1 MTTVQLAQRLLRYL
15 TVKDLALLSGDD
27 ALHLLDAINSG
38 IQQFYALAPSI
49 YKQTSM
55 SGILRA
61 AQDVTLDVTL
71 GSPIFTGYTASYYS
85 KGYTIRIE
93 GDDNDN
99 EIVASN
105 GLLDSY
111 MGETGTR
118 QATIWGDCLQLNT
131 VIDRLTSEPKLD
143 TGDVLWKDDEYKQWG
158 GFCYP
163 EGWGFRRGL
172 RNRKVGRPRRYWIEA
187 VGQSQAGDP
196 AFLLRVDTLPDQ
208 DYRVR
213 LDGELAPR
221 KVTFIDLTTPV
232 VLPIDDALVESNVLP
247 ICASELTESPLWQ
260 NSDNKKDVNE
270 RASKA
275 LQLIGLLS
283 PIISVPNYQVGTPKG
298 Y

>member
-61 AQDVTLDVTL
+61 AQNVTLDVTL

-93 GDDNDN
+93 GDDHDN

-105 GLLDSY
+105 GLLDNY
-111 MGETGTR
+111 MGDTGTR

-143 TGDVLWKDDEYKQWG
+143 TGDVLWKDDEYKQSG
-158 GFCYP
+158 GM
-163 EGWGFRRGL
+163 
-172 RNRKVGRPRRYWIEA
+172 RNRQVGRPRRYWIEA

-221 KVTFIDLTTPV
+221 KVAFLDLTTPV
-232 VLPIDDALVESNVLP
+232 VLPIDDALVESHVLP
-247 ICASELTESPLWQ
+247 ICASELTDSPLWQ
-260 NSDNKKDVNE
+260 NADNKKDVNE
-270 RASKA
+270 RARKA

-283 PIISVPNYQVGTPKG
+283 PIISVPNHQVGTPKG